1 MATSSNALDTL
12 IELATKDSEAAT
24 KQLGRCIRLG
34 DEAQQKLN
42 LLQQYRDDY
51 AGRFEQNLASG
62 LSATSYRNFQL
73 FIEKID
79 SALAGQQEVVRL
91 ALARIADAKLAWQA
105 CERKRLSYGTL
116 ATRAKKEAVAVA
128 GKRDQ
133 KQSDEQA
140 SRITYYNR
148 QN

>member
-1 MATSSNALDTL
+1 MATPTALDTL
-12 IELATKDSEAAT
+12 ITLATKDSDAAT
-24 KQLGRCIRLG
+24 KHLGRCVRIR

-42 LLQQYRDDY
+42 MLLQYRDEY
-51 AGRFEQNLASG
+51 ALRFQQNLTRG
-62 LSATSYRNFQL
+62 LNATAYRNFQL

-79 SALAGQQEVVRL
+79 NVLAGQQEVVSLTQGRV
-91 ALARIADAKLAWQA
+91 DEAKTAWQA
-105 CERKRLSYGTL
+105 CERKRLSYDTL
-116 ATRAKKEAVAVA
+116 ATRAKNAAQAAA

-140 SRITYYNR
+140 SRITYYNK

>member
-1 MATSSNALDTL
+1 MATSSALDTL
-12 IELATKDSEAAT
+12 IELATKDSDAAT

-34 DEAQQKLN
+34 DEARQKMDM
-42 LLQQYRDDY
+42 LQQYRDDY
-51 AGRFEQNLASG
+51 ATRFERNLTGG
-62 LSATSYRNFQL
+62 LSSTTYRNFQM

-79 SALAGQQEVVRL
+79 DALTGQQEVVRQAQL
-91 ALARIADAKLAWQA
+91 RIAEAKTAWQA
-105 CERKRLSYGTL
+105 CERTRLSYNTL
-116 ATRAKKEAVAVA
+116 ATRAKNEALAIA

-140 SRITYYNR
+140 SRMAYYNK

>member
-1 MATSSNALDTL
+1 MATSTALDTL
-12 IELATKDSEAAT
+12 IDLATKNSDAAT

-34 DEAQQKLN
+34 DEAQQKLD
-42 LLQQYRDDY
+42 LLMQYRDDY
-51 AGRFEQNLASG
+51 AGRFERNLTSG
-62 LSATSYRNFQL
+62 LSADSYRNFQL

-79 SALAGQQEVVRL
+79 SALAGQQDVVRL
-91 ALARIADAKLAWQA
+91 AQLRIGEAKLAWQA
-105 CERKRLSYGTL
+105 CERKRLSYDTL
-116 ATRAKKEAVAVA
+116 ATRAKNEAKAIA